1 MNNTIYFQ
9 SHFFR
14 VGWEWKK
21 KVKCYFI
28 FLTRF
33 LLNLSFSPFND
44 SPFYYFHDNIF
55 SNGHNAA
62 LFLLCFIYHTI
73 AIKQRGFLAGLVS
86 LKGKA
91 REEERFKTEG
101 RRKINRKKTFRASAC
116 NDLNY
121 KCFSALMLSTSS
133 KKIHQKPRKTAFRES
148 FFYILPANKRF
159 FFDITKKC
167 KEEWSLKKNGSRK
180 W

>member
-1 MNNTIYFQ
+1 MNNTIYF
-9 SHFFR
+9 HFFSCWL
-14 VGWEWKK
+14 GMKK

-55 SNGHNAA
+55 SNETAIT
-62 LFLLCFIYHTI
+62 LLFFLLCFIYHTI

-133 KKIHQKPRKTAFRES
+133 KKNLPKTSKNSIQRE
-148 FFYILPANKRF
+148 FFLYFAGK
-159 FFDITKKC
+159 
-167 KEEWSLKKNGSRK
+167 
-180 W
+180 